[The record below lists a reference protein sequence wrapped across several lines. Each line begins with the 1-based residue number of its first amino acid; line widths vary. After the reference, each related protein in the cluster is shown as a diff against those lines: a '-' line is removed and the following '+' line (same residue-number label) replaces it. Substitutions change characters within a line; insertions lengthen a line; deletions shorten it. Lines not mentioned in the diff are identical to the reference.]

1 MHVTREHLPQSGLGS
16 SRWLLLDEIATAF
29 PDGFHLAIPDRSCG
43 LVLNKCLAPSQ
54 EEECG
59 ELVHSCFK
67 NSTTPMLDGSFPR
80 SSFELADDA

>member
-1 MHVTREHLPQSGLGS
+1 MNHEDGLGS
-16 SRWLLLDEIATAF
+16 SRLLLLDEIATAF
-29 PDGFHLAIPDRSCG
+29 PQGFHLAIPDRSCG

-54 EEECG
+54 EEECR

-67 NSTTPMLDGSFPR
+67 DSTTPMLDGTFPW